1 MKHLLTLTLG
11 IVLLWG
17 CQKKTSPT
25 KEKQKVDLSPKKVQF
40 QNLTPNVTSMQWE
53 YNNDSFALKQISR
66 KRVLVSQVKETDDL
80 TDVLAGDSKIFKYTV
95 FSREAL
101 LYTGFV
107 KIPVSMHTFYYERDK
122 IPHEKSQM
130 TMTLFNVNIPLDTTA
145 VIYRV
150 IFSEVIIRDGRFST
164 NSDSLINQRTINRE
178 VIINKPENNR
188 R

>member
-1 MKHLLTLTLG
+1 
-11 IVLLWG
+11 
-17 CQKKTSPT
+17 
-25 KEKQKVDLSPKKVQF
+25 
-40 QNLTPNVTSMQWE
+40 
-53 YNNDSFALKQISR
+53 
-66 KRVLVSQVKETDDL
+66 
-80 TDVLAGDSKIFKYTV
+80 
-95 FSREAL
+95 
-101 LYTGFV
+101 
-107 KIPVSMHTFYYERDK
+107 MHTFYYERDK